1 MNARRATHF
10 FFAVLFI
17 GAGVFA
23 AAFLYRDYQHLD
35 NLRAE
40 NKVLSKRHDALKEE
54 SSSREAQLK
63 AFQGDPEYVESV
75 IRAKLNYAKEGEL
88 IFRFER

>member
-1 MNARRATHF
+1 MTARRFTNL
-10 FFAVLFI
+10 FFAVLFV

-40 NKVLSKRHDALKEE
+40 NTVLAKRQEALAKESE
-54 SSSREAQLK
+54 KREAQLEDL
-63 AFQGDPEYVESV
+63 QGDPEYIESV
-75 IRAKLNYAKEGEL
+75 IRTKLNYAKEGEL

>member
-1 MNARRATHF
+1 MTARRFTNL

-35 NLRAE
+35 NLRSE
-40 NKVLSKRHDALKEE
+40 NTILSKRHAAVVDEATK
-54 SSSREAQLK
+54 REAQLDDLQ
-63 AFQGDPEYVESV
+63 ANPEYVESV
-75 IRAKLNYAKEGEL
+75 IRTKLNYAKEGEL
-88 IFRFER
+88 VFRFER

>member
-1 MNARRATHF
+1 M

-35 NLRAE
+35 KLRAE
-40 NKVLSKRHDALKEE
+40 KMVLSKRHEALVEE
-54 SSSREAQLK
+54 SSKREAQLENL
-63 AFQGDPEYVESV
+63 QGNPEYIESV
-75 IRAKLNYAKEGEL
+75 IRTKLNYAKEGEL

>member
-1 MNARRATHF
+1 MTGRQFTNL
-10 FFAVLFI
+10 FFAILFI

-40 NKVLSKRHDALKEE
+40 NTVLSKRHDALELE
-54 SSSREAQLK
+54 SGKRENQL
-63 AFQGDPEYVESV
+63 ADLQDDPEYIEAV
-75 IRAKLNYAKEGEL
+75 IRTKLNYAKEGER